1 MAIAHMAPLSTT
13 VSVWLRSEI
22 HPTSSGTN
30 ILVEHTR
37 RPKALPVAT
46 GSDSVLRSLGWKPNG
61 RRNTAILLGRVDG
74 LEAQYSGLWAL
85 VESTPGPT
93 RHKQRLV

>member
-46 GSDSVLRSLGWKPNG
+46 GSDSVLRSLG
-61 RRNTAILLGRVDG
+61 
-74 LEAQYSGLWAL
+74 
-85 VESTPGPT
+85 
-93 RHKQRLV
+93 